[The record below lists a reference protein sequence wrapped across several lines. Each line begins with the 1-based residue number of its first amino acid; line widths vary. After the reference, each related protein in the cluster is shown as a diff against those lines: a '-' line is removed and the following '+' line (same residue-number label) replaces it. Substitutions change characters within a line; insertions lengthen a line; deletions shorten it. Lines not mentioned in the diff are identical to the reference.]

1 MSQFEYMFSKLKEIA
16 KKVDKFMIENVTGK
30 VKELWEASRHY
41 ILAGG
46 KRLRP
51 FLVVKSYELKKKGID
66 KVIPVAAAVEVLHTF
81 TLIHDDIMDK
91 DALRRGVPTV
101 HVKWGEALAILA
113 GDLLFA
119 MSFVL
124 ANKAP
129 IPEDIKAKI
138 AYELGK
144 VCVDLAEGQTMDIS
158 FEKREDVTVEEYME
172 MIRLKTGALFR
183 TSAKVGGLAAGA
195 DDNELSKLE
204 EYGEKLGIAFQIADD
219 ILGLVGEK
227 DKLGKPV
234 GSDIRE
240 GKKTYLVLYAREHLD
255 TNDAKRLMTILNK
268 DKKSDMEINEAIE
281 LVKRSGALD
290 QAKTL
295 AQSIADDAIKAL
307 NIFPESDARKD
318 LEILARLA
326 VERTY

>member
-1 MSQFEYMFSKLKEIA
+1 
-16 KKVDKFMIENVTGK
+16 
-30 VKELWEASRHY
+30 
-41 ILAGG
+41 
-46 KRLRP
+46 
-51 FLVVKSYELKKKGID
+51 
-66 KVIPVAAAVEVLHTF
+66 
-81 TLIHDDIMDK
+81 
-91 DALRRGVPTV
+91 
-101 HVKWGEALAILA
+101 
-113 GDLLFA
+113 
-119 MSFVL
+119 FVL